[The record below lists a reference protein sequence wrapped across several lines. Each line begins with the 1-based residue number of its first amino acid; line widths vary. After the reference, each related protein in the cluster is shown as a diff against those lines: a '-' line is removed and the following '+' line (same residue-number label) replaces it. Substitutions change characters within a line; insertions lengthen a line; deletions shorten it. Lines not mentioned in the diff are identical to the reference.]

1 MAGYHF
7 FNPVALMKVVEVID
21 GLRSAPEVGDAL
33 AELARRMGHTPVRAK
48 DMPGFI
54 VNHAGRGMNTEGLRV
69 AQEAVAS
76 FAQVDAIMREQAGFR
91 MGPFELLDLTALDVS
106 HPVMES
112 IYRQFYDEARFRPSP
127 ITAAPGRRP
136 DRPQGRRRLLHL
148 CRRPEAGAGR
158 NARAGPAADPE
169 DLGQPQASR
178 RLCARHRAAG
188 KLGAPLISG
197 STPAADALIIVTPY
211 GEDVSTAVS
220 AQGLDPARSVGLDTL
235 YALDGAK
242 RRSLMLS
249 PATQPQWRDAAH
261 AALAADGCRSP

>member
-1 MAGYHF
+1 MPAETPAPALPQTLKIWVSPKHPEGY
-7 FNPVALMKVVEVID
+7 
-21 GLRSAPEVGDAL
+21 
-33 AELARRMGHTPVRAK
+33 ARA
-48 DMPGFI
+48 
-54 VNHAGRGMNTEGLRV
+54 
-69 AQEAVAS
+69 
-76 FAQVDAIMREQAGFR
+76 
-91 MGPFELLDLTALDVS
+91 TALL
-106 HPVMES
+106 E
-112 IYRQFYDEARFRPSP
+112 
-127 ITAAPGRRP
+127 
-136 DRPQGRRRLLHL
+136 
-148 CRRPEAGAGR
+148 
-158 NARAGPAADPE
+158 
-169 DLGQPQASR
+169 
-178 RLCARHRAAG
+178 